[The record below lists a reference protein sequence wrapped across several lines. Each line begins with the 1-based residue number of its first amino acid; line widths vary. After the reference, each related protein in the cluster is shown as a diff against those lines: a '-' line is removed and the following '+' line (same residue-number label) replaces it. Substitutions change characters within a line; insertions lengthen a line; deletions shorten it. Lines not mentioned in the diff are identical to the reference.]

1 MKGKEMDWKGIFKW
15 FYPGMKVKRWGLL
28 VLLSAILFG
37 FSILL
42 LVGRDW
48 VGLVYNTLLSQP
60 AYYYLAA
67 SLGLLAGVIG
77 LIWGVNRVTH
87 SITTVIK
94 PPSRSTSDIIWQSRL
109 LDKGVKVVAV
119 GGGTGL
125 SVLLRG
131 LKKHTANITAI
142 VTVMDDGGSSGRLRE
157 EMNMLP
163 PGDIRNCLIA
173 LADDESK
180 MSRVFQHR
188 FQDGAGLGGHSL
200 GNLIIAGMEQI
211 EGGFDLAIEE
221 TSNLLNIRGRVVP
234 STLKNTHIVATL
246 EGGKVVTGESS
257 LHKHPERIERI
268 TLAEPAAPYS
278 QAVEAIEG
286 ADVIILGPGS
296 LYTSII
302 PNMLVDGIPE
312 AIEGSPATKY
322 YVTNV
327 MTEPGETDGMSARDH
342 LGALNSYIDV
352 SCLDYGIVNTGD
364 VDRDILVR
372 YVEEGSGLVEADLG
386 SDNKYGLK
394 LIEGDLIELVK
405 LEGKQTVK
413 HNHEHLATLILDS
426 CQ

>member
-1 MKGKEMDWKGIFKW
+1 MDWKGILKW

-37 FSILL
+37 LAVLL
-42 LVGRDW
+42 LVGRNW
-48 VGLVYNTLLSQP
+48 VGFVYNTLFPQP
-60 AYYYLAA
+60 VYYYLAA
-67 SLGLLAGVIG
+67 TVGLLAGIIG
-77 LIWGVNRVTH
+77 LVWGVNRVTH

-94 PPSRSTSDIIWQSRL
+94 PASRSTSDIIWQSRRL
-109 LDKGVKVVAV
+109 EKGLNVVAV

-131 LKKHTANITAI
+131 LKKHTSNITAI

-188 FQDGAGLGGHSL
+188 FSNGGGLEGHSL

-221 TSNLLNIRGRVVP
+221 TSNLLKVRGRVVP
-234 STLKNTHIVATL
+234 STLKNTNLVATL
-246 EGGKVVTGESS
+246 AGGKDITGESS
-257 LHKHPERIERI
+257 LHKHPEKVKTIR
-268 TLAEPAAPYS
+268 LAERAAPYS
-278 QAVEAIEG
+278 QAIEAIEA
-286 ADVIILGPGS
+286 ADVIVLGPGS

-302 PNMLVDGIPE
+302 PNLLVEEIAG
-312 AIEGSPATKY
+312 AIEGVSAAKF

-327 MTEPGETDGMSARDH
+327 MTEPGETDDMSACDH
-342 LGALNSYIDV
+342 LDALNNYIDV
-352 SCLDYGIVNTGD
+352 SCLEYAVVNTGD
-364 VDRDILVR
+364 VDRGVLAR
-372 YVEEGSGLVEADLG
+372 YVEEGSGLVEDDLE

-394 LIEGDLIELVK
+394 LIEGDLIDMVK

-413 HNHEHLATLILDS
+413 HDNERLAKLILDN
-426 CQ
+426 CE